1 MPGFDVKSAQRI
13 VRAVKTVERMGGG
26 GIVRRG
32 KHDVSSGVLASRWKA
47 TKTDTLEMTIG
58 DGSVTR
64 NNHTVNW
71 SEGTKTLASG
81 TATHYLY
88 FELDESTTTK
98 DPSLEPDQFAGN
110 EIKSSTTYP
119 SDDYNKIIVVCKVE
133 VEDDEIVS
141 WEQLLFSDVDDW
153 CDTPD
158 KDVQSSHP
166 SETLERN
173 ANGGWQ
179 LVDADETASRDKYA
193 KLNSS
198 NQLTWATI
206 EATTDELVA
215 VDSEATAGYL
225 GAGNSEGVLQC
236 DGATIQKTD
245 GGNFI
250 TLSVIMDAAGGVAS
264 NSRGVP
270 SGGSQ
275 YQALV
280 KNSATN
286 YDIKW
291 DWIRAH

>member
-1 MPGFDVKSAQRI
+1 MPGFNLRSAQRI
-13 VRAVKTVERMGGG
+13 IRAVKTVERMGGG
-26 GIVRRG
+26 KILRRG
-32 KHDVSSGVLASRWKA
+32 KVDGTVNLETRWKP
-47 TKTDTLEMTIG
+47 TKLDSLEMEIG
-58 DGSVTR
+58 DGIWTR
-64 NNHTVNW
+64 NLSTIIWEADSIV
-71 SEGTKTLASG
+71 LASG
-81 TATHYLY
+81 TNTHYLY
-88 FELDESTTTK
+88 FELDDSTGTK
-98 DPSLEPDQFAGN
+98 DPSIEPDRFATSG
-110 EIKSSTTYP
+110 IKSSTTYP
-119 SDDYNKIIVVCKVE
+119 VDTYNKILVVCKV
-133 VEDDEIVS
+133 VVTDSQITDFT
-141 WEQLLFSDVDDW
+141 QLRFSDLHDW

-158 KDVQSSHP
+158 KGIQASHP

-179 LVDADETASRDKYA
+179 LVDADETASRGKYA
-193 KLNSS
+193 KLDSS
-198 NQLTWATI
+198 NHLTWAEI
-206 EATTDELVA
+206 KATTDELVA
-215 VDSEATAGYL
+215 VDSSATAGYL

-236 DGATIQKTD
+236 DGATIKKAD